1 MGIKEN
7 IIVQVKDRPALN
19 YLGIADMSGIPMAPM
34 ILGRLFLRTVK
45 SLINLHEWNVIFELP
60 SHAPFFCSFS

>member
-19 YLGIADMSGIPMAPM
+19 YLGIADMSGIPMT
-34 ILGRLFLRTVK
+34 GT
-45 SLINLHEWNVIFELP
+45 
-60 SHAPFFCSFS
+60 